1 MENIRNEAI
10 NENYVAEDLYKYE
23 YVNYSIIKL

>member
-23 YVNYSIIKL
+23 YGNYYIIKL